1 MVPAIDKNDLSD
13 KRHIGR
19 VRGLIFEDKKR
30 RSVVVMFQRILKVMP
45 AFALAAVPSFA
56 SIAFVSNNRAPF
68 TFAGHTWLGVHAELL
83 SGQAARAAG
92 CLSVAT
98 ELRLKN
104 SDCAG
109 LFGYEINVAVVTTIC
124 YAGVELFL
132 SCREDARI
140 QCLENPFDEKARD
153 HFRSFDIVYRIEVVL
168 LKLGRGIVS

>member
-1 MVPAIDKNDLSD
+1 M
-13 KRHIGR
+13 
-19 VRGLIFEDKKR
+19 
-30 RSVVVMFQRILKVMP
+30 
-45 AFALAAVPSFA
+45 
-56 SIAFVSNNRAPF
+56 
-68 TFAGHTWLGVHAELL
+68 
-83 SGQAARAAG
+83 
-92 CLSVAT
+92 AT

-104 SDCAG
+104 NDCAG

-132 SCREDARI
+132 SCRDDARI

>member
-68 TFAGHTWLGVHAELL
+68 TFAGHTWLGVHAEREYYRYRARFYDDGGTFPVTGALVEYIAAPALSSSPRRLL
-83 SGQAARAAG
+83 RAPTRITALPFKTSLPSRWWRARPTLLPRTTSRPG
-92 CLSVAT
+92 IRTITRLS
-98 ELRLKN
+98 LIHIL
-104 SDCAG
+104 G
-109 LFGYEINVAVVTTIC
+109 M
-124 YAGVELFL
+124 
-132 SCREDARI
+132 AR
-140 QCLENPFDEKARD
+140 
-153 HFRSFDIVYRIEVVL
+153 
-168 LKLGRGIVS
+168 